1 MSAPSPPTAVFPA
14 TVFAVDDE
22 PGICRALERFFASRG
37 SACRS
42 FARAEEALAAAEA
55 APPDLVLLDVR
66 LPGMSGLDALAR
78 FRAMPAPPLVVVMTA
93 HGTLDV
99 AVDAIRSGALDYLP
113 KPLDL
118 AAIAAAADRAAAV
131 HGASLAGVTGPAADP
146 GALLVGRSGPMQE
159 VFKRIGAVALSE
171 APVLVLGESGTGKE
185 MVARA
190 IHRASRRAPGPF
202 EPVDCASLPETLFES
217 ELFGHERGA
226 FTGAVDRRVG
236 RLERASGGTL
246 FLDEVGEIPPSA
258 QAKLLRF
265 LETRT
270 FERLG
275 GTGPVSVDARVVA
288 ATHRDLR
295 ERIREGLFR
304 EDLFYRLD
312 VVTIRVPPLR
322 ERPEDI
328 PLLVAH
334 FLAVF
339 PGAERGGPAPGGVS
353 REALDRLMAHS
364 WPGNVRE
371 LRNAVEHARVLAR
384 GAPILPENLPAAAG
398 GGAEAGG
405 GPEGDAL
412 LRALVRRLVAAAGD
426 AEGDLHGEVLARV
439 ERPLLEEV
447 LARTGGN
454 QVRAARILGIHR
466 TTLRERMERYR
477 L

>member
-1 MSAPSPPTAVFPA
+1 MASDGPPPFPA
-14 TVFAVDDE
+14 SVFVVDDE
-22 PGICRALERFFASRG
+22 PGICRALERFFAGRG
-37 SACRS
+37 AACRT
-42 FARAEEALAAAEA
+42 FARAEDALEAAAGGA
-55 APPDLVLLDVR
+55 PDLVLLDVR
-66 LPGMSGLDALAR
+66 LPGMDGLAALVR
-78 FRAMPAPPLVVVMTA
+78 FRALPSPPLVVVMTA

-99 AVDAIRSGALDYLP
+99 AVDAMRQGALDYLP

-118 AAIAAAADRAAAV
+118 AVIAAVADRAAAV
-131 HGASLAGVTGPAADP
+131 HGAALSASEGPVADP
-146 GALLVGRSGPMQE
+146 GALLVGRSAPMQE
-159 VFKRIGAVALSE
+159 VFKRIGAVALSD

-190 IHRASRRAPGPF
+190 VHEASRRAGGPF
-202 EPVDCASLPETLFES
+202 EPLDCASLPETLFES

-226 FTGAVDRRVG
+226 FTGAVQRRVG

-246 FLDEVGEIPPSA
+246 FLDEVGEIPPAS
-258 QAKLLRF
+258 QSKLLRF
-265 LETRT
+265 LENRT
-270 FERLG
+270 FERIG
-275 GTGPVSVDARVVA
+275 GAGPVTVDARVIA

-304 EDLFYRLD
+304 EDLYYRLD

-334 FLAVF
+334 FLAE
-339 PGAERGGPAPGGVS
+339 GRGGPAPAGVS
-353 REALDRLMAHS
+353 REAMDRLMAHP

-384 GAPILPENLPAAAG
+384 GAPVLVQNLPPSAG
-398 GGAEAGG
+398 GGARGG
-405 GPEGDAL
+405 VEDAL
-412 LRALVRRLVAAAGD
+412 LRAVVKRVVAAAGD
-426 AEGDLHGEVLARV
+426 AAGALHGEVIARV
-439 ERPLLEEV
+439 EKPLLEEV

-466 TTLRERMERYR
+466 TTLRERMERYG